1 MNKKL
6 LIVLILAAV
15 LVLAMLGGGFYLMWS
30 KIASL
35 ETPGQGEEAAVE
47 GEEEAGPTAIGVTFP
62 LETFIVN
69 LADEGGKRYLRVTMQ
84 LELVAGETDE
94 PLRARLPQ
102 IRDVILMTLP
112 TKRFEDIRSAEGKI
126 NLRTEI
132 MEQLNRLFPEALI
145 NNIYFTEFVV
155 Q

>member
-6 LIVLILAAV
+6 VAGLALAG
-15 LVLAMLGGGFYLMWS
+15 LVLLAVLGGGFYLMWS

-35 ETPGQGEEAAVE
+35 EVQGQAEEAVE
-47 GEEEAGPTAIGVTFP
+47 GEEAPVPAAVGVTFP

-84 LELVAGETDE
+84 LELAAGETDE
-94 PLRARLPQ
+94 PLRTRLPQ

-112 TKRFEDIRSAEGKI
+112 AKRFEDIRSAEGKI

-132 MEQLNRLFPEALI
+132 MEQLNRMFPKALI
-145 NNIYFTEFVV
+145 HNIYFTEFVV

>member
-6 LIVLILAAV
+6 VLGVALGVV
-15 LVLAMLGGGFYLMWS
+15 LLLGLMGGGFYLMWS

-35 ETPGQGEEAAVE
+35 ETEAQTEEAEAEEAA
-47 GEEEAGPTAIGVTFP
+47 APQAMGVTFP

-84 LELVAGETDE
+84 LELAAGATDE
-94 PLRARLPQ
+94 PLRSRLPQ

-112 TKRFEDIRSAEGKI
+112 AKRFEEIRSAEGKTG
-126 NLRTEI
+126 LRNEI
-132 MEQLNRLFPEALI
+132 MDQLNRLFERALI
-145 NNIYFTEFVV
+145 RNIYFTEFVV